1 MAVQRGHQR
10 APPNCRRSIDF
21 DSPNRQ
27 SDWCPVSSEK
37 TLAIVL
43 RVVDFSETS
52 VVLSL
57 FTETYGKINALAKGA
72 RRPKSAFY
80 GAIDIL
86 SLSQVIFLPRR
97 SGTLDLLTEAK
108 LARRFRPCQWSLA
121 RLYAGYYLAELLTDL
136 TEPHQALPELFQLAV
151 ATMADLQTRETAFAY
166 QPVPAILLRFEMRA
180 LALLG
185 HGLGLTH
192 CAGCDTPLIGEV
204 LSATD
209 SIEHL
214 SNRRNGKLFFSL
226 TDTSLVCRDCCHER
240 GRLLGFSQ
248 RAAQVLRIY
257 QDENDSAWRQYS
269 EWGSHPVFRQMMDY
283 QWAAILNRPLHLTPA
298 IRQLAKKERQT
309 TQK

>member
-1 MAVQRGHQR
+1 M
-10 APPNCRRSIDF
+10 
-21 DSPNRQ
+21 
-27 SDWCPVSSEK
+27 SSEK

-72 RRPKSAFY
+72 RRPKSSFY
-80 GAIDIL
+80 GAVDIL

-108 LARRFRPCQWSLA
+108 LVRRYRPCQWSLA
-121 RLYAGYYLAELLTDL
+121 RLYAGYYVAELLTGL
-136 TEPHQALPELFQLAV
+136 TEPHQAQPGLFRLAV
-151 ATMADLQTRETAFAY
+151 DTLADLQTPATAFAY
-166 QPVPAILLRFEMRA
+166 QPVTAIVLRFEMRA

-192 CAGCDTPLIGEV
+192 CAGCDTPLV
-204 LSATD
+204 DNALAPTD
-209 SIEHL
+209 GIEHL

-226 TDTSLVCRDCCHER
+226 NDTSLVCRDCCQER
-240 GRLLGFSQ
+240 GRVIGFSE

-257 QDENDSAWRQYS
+257 QDENDKAWRHHAT
-269 EWGSHPVFRQMMDY
+269 WGTHPVFRQMMDY
-283 QWAAILNRPLHLTPA
+283 QWLEILNRPLQLTPA
-298 IRQLAKKERQT
+298 IRQMAKKQRRAVGG
-309 TQK
+309 